1 MSIFYP
7 PPPPIAPPPSRE
19 TDLVFGTLLIIT
31 GLLVLGAL
39 GFVLWRQF
47 FGSAKSSPSAD
58 DEDGGF
64 QDQDTADIDAKR
76 GPRLAMNIPVA
87 TLTPLRPA
95 RSRS

>member
-39 GFVLWRQF
+39 CLVLWRQF
-47 FGSAKSSPSAD
+47 FGSARSSPSVD

-64 QDQDTADIDAKR
+64 QDTADTDAKR

>member
-39 GFVLWRQF
+39 GLVLWRQL
-47 FGSAKSSPSAD
+47 FGSAKRSPSSSAAD
-58 DEDGGF
+58 GEF
-64 QDQDTADIDAKR
+64 QDTADTDAKR
-76 GPRLAMNIPVA
+76 GPRFAMNIPVA
-87 TLTPLRPA
+87 TLTPLRPT
-95 RSRS
+95 RS